1 MARLT
6 PPGHNARA
14 QAVPMT
20 HGTGFLGGFHADCGG
35 KGDGS
40 GTTVVKAGRNGL
52 IDYGRFLAA
61 LGIVWFQTQVP
72 GQRIAYIALP
82 FFLVLLSMP
91 SSSNLATRAKRLL
104 LPFLTWSLV
113 FAMLHTALSLKTQA
127 PPFEWWRWHMLLSGT
142 WNHLWF
148 LPFAFFATL
157 VSPWLRHPLAS
168 LGAAIVVATL
178 LAMNGAPVVMPF
190 GQWAFGAIPV
200 LVGIGY
206 FSWGWRL
213 AVTTLAISMLILIL
227 GQPSPDNITILAGT
241 GLALLFL
248 SNHLPSNAI
257 SDWCARLS
265 VWIYLSHPLVIVAG
279 QSLRIT
285 YIELGLFS
293 LVGSVILAQ
302 IIETAVQA
310 SRKGRLEF

>member
-1 MARLT
+1 VRT
-6 PPGHNARA
+6 E
-14 QAVPMT
+14 
-20 HGTGFLGGFHADCGG
+20 
-35 KGDGS
+35 
-40 GTTVVKAGRNGL
+40 RNGL

-61 LGIVWFQTQVP
+61 LGIVWFNAQVP
-72 GQRIAYIALP
+72 GFRVAYIALP

-91 SSSNLATRAKRLL
+91 SNSSVATRAKRLL

-113 FAMLHTALSLKTQA
+113 FGMLNTALSLKTQS
-127 PPFEWWRWHMLLSGT
+127 PPFEWWRWTMILSGT
-142 WNHLWF
+142 WIHLWF
-148 LPFAFFATL
+148 LPFAFLAAL

-168 LGAAIVVATL
+168 LGAAILAATL
-178 LAMNGAPVVMPF
+178 IVLNGYPEAAPF
-190 GQWAFGAIPV
+190 GQWAFGTIPV
-200 LVGIGY
+200 LVGIAY

-213 AVTTLAISMLILIL
+213 AVTTLFLSTLILFV
-227 GQPSPDNITILAGT
+227 GQPSPDNITILVGT
-241 GLALLFL
+241 GLALFFL
-248 SNHLPSNAI
+248 SNHMPETPV

-265 VWIYLSHPLVIVAG
+265 LWIYLSHPLVIVAG

-302 IIETAVQA
+302 IIETVIQA